1 MNLVVARVGAKGRL
15 FAQVDD
21 LCIDWGWAMDI
32 ASSKRLIIWFEINLL
47 SSNERFQVNICFF
60 LIRVLSK
67 TTRLEK
73 KKWPK
78 FKISP
83 KYYSLYDMKV

>member
-1 MNLVVARVGAKGRL
+1 MNLVVARVGAKCRL

-47 SSNERFQVNICFF
+47 SSN
-60 LIRVLSK
+60 
-67 TTRLEK
+67 
-73 KKWPK
+73 
-78 FKISP
+78 
-83 KYYSLYDMKV
+83 